1 MTMTESSGF
10 FTKSMNL
17 PVKPLNAA
25 ILPLPKLP
33 TRMELLYSPKSR
45 GVQTTPQ
52 GEFIHGPCSRWPIS
66 LPAGVKKRTYPS
78 PSPATSSCL
87 AARSEEH
94 TSELQ
99 SRVDLVCRLLLEKKK
114 TGICGRTQRQAEEF

>member
-1 MTMTESSGF
+1 MPAVKNNVVAGPDPFLAGSESPPNAIIQSPSMTMTESSGF
-10 FTKSMNL
+10 LRKSMNL

-45 GVQTTPQ
+45 GVHTTPQ

-66 LPAGVKKRTYPS
+66 LPEGVKKRTYPI
-78 PSPATSSCL
+78 PVLRQKRRRNACYSS
-87 AARSEEH
+87 
-94 TSELQ
+94 Q
-99 SRVDLVCRLLLEKKK
+99 
-114 TGICGRTQRQAEEF
+114 G